1 MMKIYIQDCGWCGSI
16 LVIANNEVEAREM
29 MKNEYNYEPDG
40 VVSEEEIKHGFIRC
54 DLGDC

>member
-1 MMKIYIQDCGWCGSI
+1 MKIFVQDCGWRGSI
-16 LVIANNEVEAREM
+16 LVIANNEIEARKL

-40 VVSEEEIKHGFIRC
+40 IVYEEDIKIGFIWT